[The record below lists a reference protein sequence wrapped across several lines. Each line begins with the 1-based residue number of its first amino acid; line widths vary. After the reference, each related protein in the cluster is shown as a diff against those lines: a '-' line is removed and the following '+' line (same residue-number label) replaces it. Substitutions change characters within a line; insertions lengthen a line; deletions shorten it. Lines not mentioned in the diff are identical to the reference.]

1 MKRCPHFFSHPLPL
15 YNAMIGN
22 SVTFVQVALHCTGVI
37 HCAIFLFFLVW
48 YFWESFAWLAPLPW
62 YTEAPFHRNPT
73 TVRYPKN
80 IPSVSVT
87 EPFPWPQDTHVS
99 IVNGYI
105 ATGLKSHW
113 IPGWN
118 IHHSDLLH
126 MAHCIYDT
134 CAMCNGSYMTYCIWR
149 CLNTGSVR
157 IQQQCLH
164 NTSWLG
170 LFSGTVFVR
179 MYLCI
184 CICICMYFYTAAAV
198 SA

>member
-1 MKRCPHFFSHPLPL
+1 MFCHPLHS
-15 YNAMIGN
+15 AMMGN
-22 SVTFVQVALHCTGVI
+22 SVTFVQVALHWCDTLCDFSFLLGVI
-37 HCAIFLFFLVW
+37 LLGELCVTGTTSLI
-48 YFWESFAWLAPLPW
+48 
-62 YTEAPFHRNPT
+62 HRSPVSQKPNKGEISQ
-73 TVRYPKN
+73 RYPKN
-80 IPSVSVT
+80 IPNISQVYQWLNH
-87 EPFPWPQDTHVS
+87 FPRYQDTHVS
-99 IVNGYI
+99 IVNGNI
-105 ATGLKSHW
+105 ATGLKCHW

-126 MAHCIYDT
+126 IHMWPIAYDT
-134 CAMCNGSYMTYCIWR
+134 CAMCNGSYMTYCI

-157 IQQQCLH
+157 VQQQCLN

-170 LFSGTVFVR
+170 LFSGTVFVC